1 MMRAIL
7 AFAFTIAAVLSASAQ
22 QRTIESYYFACK
34 APADVA
40 ALIEAVKK
48 NDDAAFAVIS
58 KRVFLFPDSSC
69 AMLSPKEIVQV
80 EQTNSAGQQCVRRAQ
95 GPVCLWTDEA
105 AFHPNPEVEQWRKM
119 RGQK

>member
-7 AFAFTIAAVLSASAQ
+7 AVVFTIAAVLSASAQ
-22 QRTIESYYFACK
+22 PRTIESYYFACK
-34 APADVA
+34 SPADVA

-48 NDDAAFAVIS
+48 NDDAAFGVIS
-58 KRVFLFPDSSC
+58 KRVFPDSSC

-80 EQTNSAGQQCVRRAQ
+80 EQTNSAGQQCVWRAQ

-119 RGQK
+119 RGVK